1 MAWQLTAE
9 IHAHAP
15 RMSLGERAVL
25 LAIAEQA
32 RVETRRTPPLGRDE
46 LAERAGLS
54 IHGLRSAI
62 RRLRDRGLEVRVP
75 LPGRTSS
82 DGRPMFAVPGV
93 RTTYILPTFE
103 SGLTALLT
111 PQAPGASD
119 CTGTADETLS
129 DAHSPQHDVVD
140 AEGASAAVDA
150 AAEPVDNSLTSDDK
164 GGTSCPPAI
173 HKGGTTY
180 PARGVRDAS
189 QRGVRDASPF
199 RTGVPVRAGARVR
212 EADQAAAVDNS
223 AAPGIAAE
231 LERIGTV
238 PPRCLDH
245 ADLAPSER
253 PPSCPEC
260 ASLRREHKARRSE
273 VIRGEARRRRRC
285 RGCDDLGWVL
295 GPDGHALSDPAIRC
309 THPTVSTPST
319 SPTSTNTTERQGAH
333 R

>member
-1 MAWQLTAE
+1 MAWQLTE
-9 IHAHAP
+9 DVRDNAP

-32 RVETRRTPPLGRDE
+32 RVETRRTPPLGSE
-46 LAERAGLS
+46 QLAEYAGLS
-54 IHGLRSAI
+54 KDGLRSAL
-62 RRLRDRGLEVRVP
+62 RRLRNRGLEVRMP
-75 LPGRTSS
+75 LPGRVGK

-93 RTTYILPTFE
+93 RTTYVLPTFD
-103 SGLTALLT
+103 SGLAALLT
-111 PQAPGASD
+111 PQAPGASE
-119 CTGTADETLS
+119 CTGSADETLS
-129 DAHSPQHDVVD
+129 DPHSPQHDTVHAGD
-140 AEGASAAVDA
+140 TSAAVGA
-150 AAEPVDNSLTSDDK
+150 VAEPVDNSLTSDDK

-212 EADQAAAVDNS
+212 EADQTPAVDNS
-223 AAPGIAAE
+223 ATPGIAAE
-231 LERIGTV
+231 LDRIGTV

-285 RGCDDLGWVL
+285 RSCDDLGWVL

-309 THPTVSTPST
+309 THPTVPTPST
-319 SPTSTNTTERQGAH
+319 APTSTNTTERQGAH